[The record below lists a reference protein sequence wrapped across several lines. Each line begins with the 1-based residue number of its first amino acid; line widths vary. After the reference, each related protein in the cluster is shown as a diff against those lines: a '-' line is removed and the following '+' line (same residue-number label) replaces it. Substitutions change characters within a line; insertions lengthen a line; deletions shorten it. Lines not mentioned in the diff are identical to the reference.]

1 MAAVKM
7 KEYSMLEQLAP
18 ELLVQV
24 LACIDIRDVL
34 ELTACNS
41 FYSGESIKTALNA
54 LAQYFVSRRSA
65 L

>member
-24 LACIDIRDVL
+24 LVL
-34 ELTACNS
+34 
-41 FYSGESIKTALNA
+41 
-54 LAQYFVSRRSA
+54 
-65 L
+65 